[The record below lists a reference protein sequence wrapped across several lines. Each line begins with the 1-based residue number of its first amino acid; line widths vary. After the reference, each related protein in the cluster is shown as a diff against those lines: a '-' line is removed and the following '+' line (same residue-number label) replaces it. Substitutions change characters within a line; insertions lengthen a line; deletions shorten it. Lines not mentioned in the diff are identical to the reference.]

1 MARMEVNEY
10 VKWDYFRDSRNYFLE
25 AFIQQHIYELE
36 AVLKEWDVSG
46 KPPHNL
52 RDILENYLKTLK
64 NFDLQDREKST
75 CPGDTWPTKYT
86 CTC

>member
-1 MARMEVNEY
+1 MATNDY
-10 VKWDYFRDSRNYFLE
+10 VKWDYFKDSHNYFLE
-25 AFIQQHIYELE
+25 ASIQKQIYELE
-36 AVLKEWDVSG
+36 MILKEWDVSG

-75 CPGDTWPTKYT
+75 SPGDTWPSKYA

>member
-1 MARMEVNEY
+1 MAGMEVNEY
-10 VKWDYFRDSRNYFLE
+10 ARWDYFRDSRNYFLE
-25 AFIQQHIYELE
+25 AFIQQQIYELE

-75 CPGDTWPTKYT
+75 CPGDTWPSKYT
-86 CTC
+86 WTC